1 MKDSSLVVASVGV
14 SYRSS
19 FMGSRREE
27 MLVSAK
33 GCGLRFGQPGRITV
47 SFFFFQKEGA
57 WLTAWLEITER

>member
-33 GCGLRFGQPGRITV
+33 DCSLRLGVVWPGV
-47 SFFFFQKEGA
+47 K
-57 WLTAWLEITER
+57 